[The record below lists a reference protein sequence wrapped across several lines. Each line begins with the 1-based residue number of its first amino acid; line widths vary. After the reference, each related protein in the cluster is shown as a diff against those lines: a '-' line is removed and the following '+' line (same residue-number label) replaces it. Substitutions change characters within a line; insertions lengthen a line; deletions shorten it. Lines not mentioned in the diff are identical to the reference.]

1 MNLQTIIEPIGDLL
15 MWSYKHIIDPVAP
28 IFNWVCIVFLILAI
42 GYWVR
47 RQGKY
52 NRKAAAEGTIK

>member
-1 MNLQTIIEPIGDLL
+1 MNLQTILEPIANFCQWTFKNI
-15 MWSYKHIIDPVAP
+15 MDPIGPA
-28 IFNWVCIVFLILAI
+28 FNWACIIFAFLAI
-42 GYWVR
+42 GYWLR

>member
-1 MNLQTIIEPIGDLL
+1 MNLQSIVEPIGNFLQWTFRYI
-15 MWSYKHIIDPVAP
+15 MDPIAP
-28 IFNWVCIVFLILAI
+28 AFNWACIIFLVLAI
-42 GYWVR
+42 TYWLR